1 MTTDNKEKMEVV
13 IITGMSGAG
22 RSRAADWFE
31 DQGYYCV
38 DNMPPALI
46 NNFLEMATGSDNRIE
61 KAVFV
66 ADLRGG
72 RFFDELV
79 GVIDDLRARG
89 DIELTVLYMEAAV
102 SEIVRRY
109 NEVRRN
115 HPLTGGQ
122 ASASVIEEEAVKL
135 SEIRLKSD
143 LILDTSNLKLPEMN
157 AELDRMISSGKG
169 SSNFAVSISS
179 FGFKYGIPTE
189 ADVMFDVRFLPN
201 PYYVPSLKKLSGNN
215 RKIKNYVFR
224 SELAGQFVESVHDLI
239 GSMIEGY
246 KREGKYHLNI
256 AFGCTGGH
264 HRSVAIANAVADE
277 FRKDGLRVRISHR
290 DLALQ
295 NKKG

>member
-1 MTTDNKEKMEVV
+1 MAAEDKGKMEVI

-46 NNFLEMATGSDNRIE
+46 NNFLEMASGSDNRIE

-122 ASASVIEEEAVKL
+122 ASASVIEEEAEKL

-201 PYYVPSLKKLSGNN
+201 PFYVPSLKKLTGNN
-215 RKIKNYVFR
+215 KKVRDYIFK
-224 SELAGQFVESVHDLI
+224 SELAEEFVESVHSLLA
-239 GSMIEGY
+239 SMVQGY
-246 KREGKYHLNI
+246 INEGKYHLNI

-264 HRSVAIANAVADE
+264 HRSVAIANAVAE
-277 FRKDGLRVRISHR
+277 KFKEDGMRVRVYHR
-290 DLALQ
+290 DLDLQ
-295 NKKG
+295 NKRR

>member
-1 MTTDNKEKMEVV
+1 MEVI

-46 NNFLEMATGSDNRIE
+46 NNVLEMASSAENNIQ
-61 KAVFV
+61 KVVFV
-66 ADLRGG
+66 ADLRS
-72 RFFDELV
+72 RSFFGELV
-79 GVIDDLRARG
+79 DVIDGLRARD

-122 ASASVIEEEAVKL
+122 ASASVIEEEIEKL
-135 SEIRLKSD
+135 REIRKKAD
-143 LILDTSNLKLPEMN
+143 LVLDTSNLKLPEMV
-157 AELDRMISSGKG
+157 AELDRMFFCGSVSST
-169 SSNFAVSISS
+169 FAVNISS

-189 ADVMFDVRFLPN
+189 SDVMFDVRFLPN
-201 PYYVPSLKKLSGNN
+201 PFYMPSLKKLTGNN
-215 RKIKNYVFR
+215 KKVKDYIFKSR
-224 SELAGQFVESVHDLI
+224 LAGEFVDSVHSLLI
-239 GSMIEGY
+239 SMVQGY
-246 KREGKYHLNI
+246 VDEGKYHLNI

-264 HRSVAIANAVADE
+264 HRSVAIANAVAEE
-277 FRKDGLRVRISHR
+277 FKKDGMRVRVYHR
-290 DLALQ
+290 DLDLQ
-295 NKKG
+295 NKKR

>member
-1 MTTDNKEKMEVV
+1 MEVV

-38 DNMPPALI
+38 DNMPPVLI
-46 NNFLEMATGSDNRIE
+46 NNFLSMASSSENNIE

-66 ADLRGG
+66 ADLRSGN
-72 RFFDELV
+72 FFDELV
-79 GVIDDLRARG
+79 DVIDELRSRD

-102 SEIVRRY
+102 SDIVRRY

-122 ASASVIEEEAVKL
+122 ASASVIEDEIEKL
-135 SEIRLKSD
+135 RDIRKKAD
-143 LILDTSNLKLPEMN
+143 RVLDTSNLKLPEMA
-157 AELDRMISSGKG
+157 AELDRMISGGSG
-169 SSNFAVSISS
+169 SSTFAVNISS

-201 PYYVPSLKKLSGNN
+201 PFYVPSLKKLTGNN
-215 RKIKNYVFR
+215 KKVRDYIFKSR
-224 SELAGQFVESVHDLI
+224 LAGEFVDSVHSLLI
-239 GSMIEGY
+239 SMVQGY
-246 KREGKYHLNI
+246 IDEGKYHLNI

-264 HRSVAIANAVADE
+264 HRSVAIANAVAEE
-277 FRKDGLRVRISHR
+277 FKKDGMRVRIFHR
-290 DLALQ
+290 DLDLQ
-295 NKKG
+295 NKRG

>member
-1 MTTDNKEKMEVV
+1 MEVI

-46 NNFLEMATGSDNRIE
+46 GNFLGMASAARNNIE
-61 KAVFV
+61 KVAFV
-66 ADLRGG
+66 ADLRSGN
-72 RFFDELV
+72 FFGELADVIDEL
-79 GVIDDLRARG
+79 RTRS

-122 ASASVIEEEAVKL
+122 ASASVIEEEVERL
-135 SEIRLKSD
+135 TEIRKKAD
-143 LILDTSNLKLPEMN
+143 LFLDTSNLKLPEMY
-157 AELDRMISSGKG
+157 AELDRMIFGGTG
-169 SSNFAVSISS
+169 SSNFAVNISS

-201 PYYVPSLKKLSGNN
+201 PYYVPSLKKLTGNN
-215 RKIKNYVFR
+215 RKVRDYVFK
-224 SELAGQFVESVHDLI
+224 SELAGQFVRSAHDLI
-239 GSMIEGY
+239 GSMVQGY
-246 KREGKYHLNI
+246 IDEGKYHLNI

-264 HRSVAIANAVADE
+264 HRSVAVANAVAEE
-277 FRKDGLRVRISHR
+277 FKKDGMRVMVYHR
-290 DLALQ
+290 DLDLQ
-295 NKKG
+295 NRKR